1 MPWSLNVLKKK
12 KKDLLSLWHR
22 IYTPC
27 QKGKETINAFSYCT
41 QWKQKQK
48 IKFLNCSMAEA
59 LCSANVWEGKNP
71 ADLMCTVRELKI
83 TTETK
88 GLI

>member
-1 MPWSLNVLKKK
+1 
-12 KKDLLSLWHR
+12 
-22 IYTPC
+22 
-27 QKGKETINAFSYCT
+27 
-41 QWKQKQK
+41 
-48 IKFLNCSMAEA
+48 MAEA